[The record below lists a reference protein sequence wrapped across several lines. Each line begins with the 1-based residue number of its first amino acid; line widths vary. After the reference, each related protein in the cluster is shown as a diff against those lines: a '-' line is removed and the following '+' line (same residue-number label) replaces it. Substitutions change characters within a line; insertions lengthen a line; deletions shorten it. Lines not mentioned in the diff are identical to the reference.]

1 MPNSGKRA
9 TAKGPTSDLTR
20 SLESRGR
27 IWTNIPKSA
36 LKTRGVRLRSNAA
49 YVYNAGGVDSGWLC
63 DPKRTYDPRARR
75 ISRALERIDGAN
87 TAANSSAKGAR
98 VRACPRR
105 VRDRRPWSGRS
116 PSLCASCCNASRQAP
131 RHEFKLTK
139 LSAFMRARRM
149 AQSSIFLRRVGRTFG

>member
-1 MPNSGKRA
+1 MYSVRSDIGSASTISGDPTTALANGFSIRRVRDLLTVTTMCRTAPLSSFCGCARA
-9 TAKGPTSDLTR
+9 CCRGPGATPTP
-20 SLESRGR
+20 EAPGR

-98 VRACPRR
+98 V
-105 VRDRRPWSGRS
+105 
-116 PSLCASCCNASRQAP
+116 
-131 RHEFKLTK
+131 
-139 LSAFMRARRM
+139 
-149 AQSSIFLRRVGRTFG
+149 